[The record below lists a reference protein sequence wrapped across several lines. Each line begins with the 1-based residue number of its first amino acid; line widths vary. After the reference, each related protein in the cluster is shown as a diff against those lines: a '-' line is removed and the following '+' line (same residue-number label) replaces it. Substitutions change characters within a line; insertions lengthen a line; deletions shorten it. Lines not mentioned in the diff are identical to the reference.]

1 MKKIKL
7 SLLFLFVFMAF
18 NVANAQDTTE
28 NQAKNKKI
36 SSTKSTINSSDKKAK
51 KIKFKDIDYYVIE
64 GMWYTKLKNK
74 YVLRQA
80 PKGAKIKF
88 LPQGGKPVTM
98 GGVKYYKCKGVFYK
112 KNRTDDLYEVAR
124 P

>member
-1 MKKIKL
+1 M
-7 SLLFLFVFMAF
+7 VPA
-18 NVANAQDTTE
+18 
-28 NQAKNKKI
+28 
-36 SSTKSTINSSDKKAK
+36 
-51 KIKFKDIDYYVIE
+51 
-64 GMWYTKLKNK
+64 MWRVSIASRPSQTRKNK

-88 LPQGGKPVTM
+88 LPQGGKPVIM

-112 KNRTDDLYEVAR
+112 KNKTDDLYEVAR